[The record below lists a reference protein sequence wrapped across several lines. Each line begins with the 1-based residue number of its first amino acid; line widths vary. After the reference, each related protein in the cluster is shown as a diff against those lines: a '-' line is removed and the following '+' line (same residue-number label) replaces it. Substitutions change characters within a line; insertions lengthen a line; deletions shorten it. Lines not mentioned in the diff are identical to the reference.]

1 MLDTSPLRLSIG
13 ENVETLLR
21 AHFILVSL
29 CTFSLFPGSRA
40 IGSKTPKKK
49 KIFEAH
55 LYIKLSTFRWRKLIW
70 MSYSQSIVGNYF
82 IKIQRL
88 SMRNKHIK
96 TRQLKYRE

>member
-1 MLDTSPLRLSIG
+1 MLDTSPLRLSVG

-49 KIFEAH
+49 KFLKRTSISNSLPLDEENWFGWVIPKES
-55 LYIKLSTFRWRKLIW
+55 LGIILS
-70 MSYSQSIVGNYF
+70 
-82 IKIQRL
+82 
-88 SMRNKHIK
+88 
-96 TRQLKYRE
+96 KYRD

>member
-1 MLDTSPLRLSIG
+1 MLHTSPLRLSIG

-21 AHFILVSL
+21 AHFILVSYFAPFHYSQGL
-29 CTFSLFPGSRA
+29 EQLEIRLP
-40 IGSKTPKKK
+40 K

-82 IKIQRL
+82 IKIQSL
-88 SMRNKHIK
+88 SMRNKYIK
-96 TRQLKYRE
+96 TRG

>member
-40 IGSKTPKKK
+40 IGSKTHKK
-49 KIFEAH
+49 KIFLKRTSISNSLPLDEENWFGWVIPKAS
-55 LYIKLSTFRWRKLIW
+55 LGIILS
-70 MSYSQSIVGNYF
+70 
-82 IKIQRL
+82 
-88 SMRNKHIK
+88 
-96 TRQLKYRE
+96 KYRD